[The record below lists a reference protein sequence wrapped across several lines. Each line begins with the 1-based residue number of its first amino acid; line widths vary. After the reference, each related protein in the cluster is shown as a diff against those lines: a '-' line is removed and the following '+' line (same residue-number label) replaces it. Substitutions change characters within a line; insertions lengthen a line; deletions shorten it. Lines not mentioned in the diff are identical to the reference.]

1 LFDRSRRHR
10 ATAKSR
16 HCSALGAVVQ
26 ELGGTLDDG
35 AELVVAECPDQNA
48 AGVVMATFA
57 PLPQ

>member
-1 LFDRSRRHR
+1 
-10 ATAKSR
+10 
-16 HCSALGAVVQ
+16 LGAVVQ